1 MSDREGTHRLCV
13 GVWRS
18 FHKIV
23 LDISPRFRVIS
34 FINVIKSAAP
44 FNPTFAAMVSREI
57 CSTGVLQEKHTNTA

>member
-1 MSDREGTHRLCV
+1 MQINFLHYNLVMFSVSDRV
-13 GVWRS
+13 
-18 FHKIV
+18 
-23 LDISPRFRVIS
+23 